1 MYGMLQCAGKEQVCL
16 DIWASFVSMVG
27 LLCMYTCVR
36 VWVCVCGLRVYL
48 CVCVCVCVGG
58 WVGGWVWACVGVYV
72 CLSLTFGV
80 RT

>member
-1 MYGMLQCAGKEQVCL
+1 MMYGSFVGSFNAVYDSFVVRTQQMYGMLQCAGKEQVCL

-48 CVCVCVCVGG
+48 CVCVFVCDCV
-58 WVGGWVWACVGVYV
+58 
-72 CLSLTFGV
+72 
-80 RT
+80 